1 MCKFLGRKRKAIV
14 KGNSVMEFGSKKG
27 ETAVEF
33 GNNHSKQGTEGSFL
47 GVGLMSKL
55 FTDYW
60 TIYLNNGEVIFCD
73 YISFHISIFCWTG
86 DVKTRTLSKKRK
98 KNKTKIGGYAV
109 IAAKNADAFTKA
121 REPKRI
127 DSVADPDDD
136 DANEEDIAPSTS
148 IKKNDW
154 DIVSLRLE

>member
-1 MCKFLGRKRKAIV
+1 MVR
-14 KGNSVMEFGSKKG
+14 
-27 ETAVEF
+27 
-33 GNNHSKQGTEGSFL
+33 
-47 GVGLMSKL
+47 
-55 FTDYW
+55 
-60 TIYLNNGEVIFCD
+60 FCD
-73 YISFHISIFCWTG
+73 YISSYISIFCSTG

-136 DANEEDIAPSTS
+136 DANEEEMGPSTS

-154 DIVSLRLE
+154 DIVSLHRKEYEKGFGILGIIVQYIITFDYARDFFAQGSCQIGGRKNWNFDCHIETHENCNRIFKQPIS

>member
-1 MCKFLGRKRKAIV
+1 
-14 KGNSVMEFGSKKG
+14 MEFGSKKG
-27 ETAVEF
+27 ESGVEF

-60 TIYLNNGEVIFCD
+60 NIYPNTMIICD
-73 YISFHISIFCWTG
+73 YISCYISIFCWTG

-136 DANEEDIAPSTS
+136 DANEDDIAPSTS
-148 IKKNDW
+148 MKKNDW
-154 DIVSLRLE
+154 DIVSLNRK

>member
-1 MCKFLGRKRKAIV
+1 
-14 KGNSVMEFGSKKG
+14 MEFGSKKG
-27 ETAVEF
+27 DNAVEF
-33 GNNHSKQGTEGSFL
+33 GTNHSKQGTEGSFL

-55 FTDYW
+55 FTDYCI
-60 TIYLNNGEVIFCD
+60 IYIYINRFCD
-73 YISFHISIFCWTG
+73 YISSYISIFCWTG

-136 DANEEDIAPSTS
+136 DANEEEMGPSTS
-148 IKKNDW
+148 VKKNDW
-154 DIVSLRLE
+154 DIVSLHRKEYEKGWE

>member
-1 MCKFLGRKRKAIV
+1 MIR
-14 KGNSVMEFGSKKG
+14 
-27 ETAVEF
+27 
-33 GNNHSKQGTEGSFL
+33 
-47 GVGLMSKL
+47 
-55 FTDYW
+55 
-60 TIYLNNGEVIFCD
+60 FCD
-73 YISFHISIFCWTG
+73 YISSYISIFCSTG

-148 IKKNDW
+148 LKKNDW
-154 DIVSLRLE
+154 HIVSFHRK